1 MISKVRNSLALLL
14 MAGLILPAARQA
26 KAQVL
31 ITHDA
36 AKLAGITVGL
46 VAIGAGIG
54 IGVYVAV
61 HHNHTLT
68 GCTSSG
74 SGGLLLQNHGDQ
86 QTYAIV
92 GEVSAVKPEERVR
105 VSGKK
110 SKQKGDGAR
119 QFLVEK
125 LDKDFGACRVEHAER

>member
-1 MISKVRNSLALLL
+1 MISKVPSSLALLL
-14 MAGLILPAARQA
+14 MAGLILPATRQA
-26 KAQVL
+26 SAQVL
-31 ITHDA
+31 ITHDTG
-36 AKLAGITVGL
+36 KLVGITVGL
-46 VAIGAGIG
+46 AAIGAGIG

-68 GCTSSG
+68 GCISSG
-74 SGGLLLQNHGDQ
+74 AGGLLLRNHGDQ

-92 GEVSAVKPEERVR
+92 GEVSAIKPGERVR

-110 SKQKGDGAR
+110 SKQKGDGPK

-125 LDKDFGACRVEHAER
+125 LDKDFGACQVEHPER